1 MRFLNLK
8 YKRKT
13 ENLSS
18 FVCLLQNA
26 PAKGEDQTDGS
37 MFNPE
42 VIPGPEPDY
51 KISIVHGDIA
61 VLNDSLKNADPC
73 TAKGCKWPKTGK
85 YVYVPYIISSAYSQ
99 EERNIILGGM
109 ESFHLSTCIRFVP
122 RTSDDQGYIY
132 FESKDRCWSFVGRQG
147 EKQYLSLQKN
157 DCLYHRTVQ
166 HELLHALGFHHEQC
180 RSDRDKY
187 VWIYT
192 KNVEPGQE
200 RNFDKV
206 PTNNLGTPY
215 DFYSVMQYSKYAF
228 SMNGQPTIVARA
240 DPNFDWGRAKH
251 MSSND
256 IARINKL
263 YECK

>member
-1 MRFLNLK
+1 MSDKCFK
-8 YKRKT
+8 CKI
-13 ENLSS
+13 SS
-18 FVCLLQNA
+18 FCICF
-26 PAKGEDQTDGS
+26 PDGS

-51 KISIVHGDIA
+51 MHGDIA

-192 KNVEPGQE
+192 KNVEPE